1 MTASM
6 RGRRVA
12 VTGGGGFLGRATLE
26 ALSETGAS
34 VAALAGPAGEASSF
48 VLRAN
53 ATCFADIC
61 DKEAVA
67 RLVEGAQI
75 VVHLAGPPSVAES
88 FRDPCEHLRVHGEGT
103 ATVLEA
109 CRREGVRQI
118 VYVSSAEVYGQ
129 PIRSPVAEDHPLSAR
144 SPYAAAK
151 ICAEKLIEAYVHS
164 YGLRAVIL
172 RPFSVYGP
180 GASPQSLVSR
190 ILAMAR
196 SREPIILR
204 DLKPVRDYC
213 FVMDVARAIAQAC
226 AFAPDSL
233 EVFNVGTMRGTSVRE
248 VATLLADILGVGRR
262 IEETNERERPRG
274 SEIYELVAD
283 NRRARTV
290 LGWKPEVSLEE
301 GLRRTAGAR

>member
-1 MTASM
+1 
-6 RGRRVA
+6 
-12 VTGGGGFLGRATLE
+12 
-26 ALSETGAS
+26 
-34 VAALAGPAGEASSF
+34 
-48 VLRAN
+48 
-53 ATCFADIC
+53 
-61 DKEAVA
+61 
-67 RLVEGAQI
+67 
-75 VVHLAGPPSVAES
+75 
-88 FRDPCEHLRVHGEGT
+88 
-103 ATVLEA
+103 
-109 CRREGVRQI
+109 
-118 VYVSSAEVYGQ
+118 
-129 PIRSPVAEDHPLSAR
+129 
-144 SPYAAAK
+144 
-151 ICAEKLIEAYVHS
+151 
-164 YGLRAVIL
+164 
-172 RPFSVYGP
+172 
-180 GASPQSLVSR
+180 
-190 ILAMAR
+190 MAR